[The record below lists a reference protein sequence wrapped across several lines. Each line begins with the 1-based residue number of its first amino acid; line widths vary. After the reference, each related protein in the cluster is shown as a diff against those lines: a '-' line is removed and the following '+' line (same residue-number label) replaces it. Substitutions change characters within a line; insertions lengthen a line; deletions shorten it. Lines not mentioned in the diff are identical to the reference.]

1 MRRWLATC
9 ALAACASP
17 VETGTRDQA
26 VTNAAPDHG
35 DPAVVGLVDQT
46 DQLGCTATIIG
57 PHTAIT
63 AAHCIDTSE
72 RVLRAFFGTDAALGG
87 TFIAVSDARLHPLF
101 DPGGHD
107 IAMLTLREEAPVT
120 PIALEA
126 AAADDLAGTT
136 IRVVGYGIT
145 GGGRSDEGMKR
156 EGTARIASVQAE
168 EFITVPDP
176 SLSCSGDSGG
186 PALLPAGTIVGVV
199 SRGDSMCVDHAV
211 YSRVDYAR
219 ADFIDPYIAE
229 TAPGTA
235 SVGER
240 CLYEGH
246 CDGGPCLQAHDD
258 PALYFCSHAC
268 ERDSD
273 CPSAMTCA
281 ADGCR
286 YPEPSPGALGSPCD
300 ADETC
305 TSHVCREQ
313 VCTRNCLQDACPT
326 DFECRG
332 SGASY
337 YCFPAD
343 GGCGCSSGGSTSSL
357 VVMGLV
363 LFAGRAR
370 RSGRS
375 GSSRRNG
382 SSRTS

>member
-17 VETGTRDQA
+17 VETSSQAQA
-26 VTNAAPDHG
+26 VTNATPDHG

-46 DQLGCTATIIG
+46 DQLGCTASIIG

-63 AAHCIDTSE
+63 AAHCIGTSE
-72 RVLRAFFGTDAALGG
+72 RKLRAFFGADAAIGG
-87 TFIAVSDARLHPLF
+87 TFIAVSDARMHPLF

-120 PIALEA
+120 PLALERA
-126 AAADDLAGTT
+126 AAETLDGSS

-145 GGGRSDEGMKR
+145 GGQRTDEGMKR
-156 EGTARIASVQAE
+156 EGTARIAAVQAE

-176 SLSCSGDSGG
+176 SLSCNGDSGG
-186 PALLPAGTIVGVV
+186 PALLPAGTIAGVV
-199 SRGDSMCVDHAV
+199 SRGDSRCNDHAV
-211 YSRVDYAR
+211 YSRVDIAR
-219 ADFIDPYIAE
+219 ADLIDPYIAE

-240 CLYEGH
+240 CLYEGQ

-258 PALYFCSHAC
+258 PELYFCSRAC
-268 ERDSD
+268 ERDAD
-273 CPSAMTCA
+273 CPSEMSCA
-281 ADGCR
+281 VDGCR

-300 ADETC
+300 GDDAC
-305 TSHVCREQ
+305 TSHVCRDQ
-313 VCTRNCLQDACPT
+313 VCTRNCLQEACPT

-332 SGASY
+332 SDALH

-343 GGCGCSSGGSTSSL
+343 SGCGCSSGGGGSASL
-357 VVMGLV
+357 VVIGLV

-370 RSGRS
+370 RAGRR
-375 GSSRRNG
+375 GG
-382 SSRTS
+382 